1 MTSRQGSADHRP
13 PTLGNRQI
21 RVVLGALMVT
31 VLLAALDQNIL
42 ATAMPTVVSDLGGLD
57 RYPWVITAYLL
68 TGTVAMPLYG
78 RISDLRGRRPV
89 LLLAISAFVAG
100 SVLCG
105 VSQTI
110 LQLILARG
118 LQGIGAGGLVVLAFT
133 IVSEIVP
140 PHERG
145 RRLGSFGA
153 VFGVAALGGPLLGGY
168 FAEHGWRWIFFLN
181 VPIGFAALAA
191 AAWGLRALPRRK
203 AAGAIDGL
211 GAILL
216 VAATV
221 SLLLAASW
229 GGRQYSWT
237 DQHVVGALAFGGLML
252 SLLVWAEFRTTT
264 PLLPVRLFRIRSFS
278 VGGSAVFLLGII
290 MFGAIVYLPV
300 YLQLVL
306 GRSPS
311 VSGLMMLPLM
321 GTLTGVSVIGGRAIS
336 RAGHYKWFIV
346 AGALLTTAGVLA
358 GLGLGPHT
366 PLAWVFAMMTVT
378 GIGLGLCMQPLVLV
392 VQAEL
397 PPTDLGAGTA
407 TGAFLRQLGGAF
419 GVAVLGTILT
429 AGLGSGGGGAPS
441 SGRIALPEGFIGSLH
456 TVFAVA
462 GGCGLLLTLLTI
474 LIPNLPMRRPPQS
487 GGPGPVPSAE
497 SPPLAIAGRPS
508 GVPA

>member
-1 MTSRQGSADHRP
+1 MTSRTGSADHRP
-13 PTLGNRQI
+13 PALGNRQI
-21 RVVLGALMVT
+21 RVVLGALMIA

-42 ATAMPTVVSDLGGLD
+42 ATAMPTVVRELGGLD

-68 TGTVAMPLYG
+68 TGTAAMPLYG
-78 RISDLRGRRPV
+78 RIGDLRGRRPV
-89 LLLAISAFVAG
+89 LLLAIIAFVAG

-110 LQLILARG
+110 LELILARG
-118 LQGIGAGGLVVLAFT
+118 VQGIGAGGLVVLAFT

-140 PHERG
+140 PQERG

-153 VFGVAALGGPLLGGY
+153 VFGVASLAGPLLGGY

-181 VPIGFAALAA
+181 VPIGLAALAA
-191 AAWGLRALPRRK
+191 TGWGLRALPRRT
-203 AAGAIDGL
+203 AAGTLDGR

-221 SLLLAASW
+221 GLLLAASW
-229 GGRQYSWT
+229 GGGQYSWT
-237 DQHVVGALAFGGLML
+237 DRPVVGALAFGGLML
-252 SLLVWAEFRTTT
+252 SLLVWAEFRTPT
-264 PLLPVRLFRIRSFS
+264 PLLPVRLFRMRSFS
-278 VGGSAVFLLGII
+278 VGCSAAFLLGIV
-290 MFGAIVYLPV
+290 MFGAIIYLPV
-300 YLQLVL
+300 YLQLVQ
-306 GRSPS
+306 GRSPT

-321 GTLTGVSVIGGRAIS
+321 GTLTLVSVIGGRAIS

-346 AGALLTTAGVLA
+346 AGALLTTAGALA
-358 GLGLGPHT
+358 GTGLGVGT
-366 PLAWVFAMMTVT
+366 PLPWVFVMMTVT

-397 PPTDLGAGTA
+397 PPAQLGAGTS

-429 AGLGSGGGGAPS
+429 AGLSSRVSPASGLVAPRGS
-441 SGRIALPEGFIGSLH
+441 FVGSLH

-462 GGCGLLLTLLTI
+462 GGCGLLLTLLTL
-474 LIPNLPMRRPPQS
+474 LIPNLPMRLPPRS
-487 GGPGPVPSAE
+487 GGHGLVPRTE
-497 SPPLAIAGRPS
+497 SPSLT
-508 GVPA
+508 GVG